1 MPFFSSQLPSPVG
14 LLKLIA
20 NPHSLVAVLWRDT
33 GAGHVPVHEATEN
46 PAHPVLTE
54 TTRQLREYFSG
65 QRRDFDLPLEPLGTE
80 FQRRVW
86 SALRTI
92 PYGETRSYADI
103 ASQIGI
109 PNAVR
114 AVGAANGRNPIS
126 IIVPCHRVLG
136 SSGALTGFGGGL
148 AAKAALL
155 ALEAPQRSL
164 LSAQA

>member
-1 MPFFSSQLPSPVG
+1 MPFVYSRIDSPVG
-14 LLKLIA
+14 PLKLIA
-20 NPHSLVAVLWRDT
+20 NSHSLVAVLWRDS
-33 GAGHVPVHEATEN
+33 GAGHVPVHEACEN
-46 PAHPVLTE
+46 PAHPVLVE
-54 TTRQLREYFSG
+54 TTRQLAEYFCH
-65 QRRDFDLPLEPLGTE
+65 QRRDFELPLELLGTE

-86 SALRTI
+86 TVLRTI
-92 PYGETRSYADI
+92 RYGETRSYADI
-103 ASQIGI
+103 ARQIGM

-114 AVGAANGRNPIS
+114 AVGSANGRNPIS
-126 IIVPCHRVLG
+126 IIVPCHRVIG